1 MEENVSMRLLG
12 KDSFDYFGHLVSEM
26 EKRQNDSTEE
36 SFQHI
41 IHSHFKDIIL
51 SEDKFFRY
59 LESNGEQPVL
69 LLAANGLPSA
79 DFLNSNL
86 ERMCHLMGGEDSS
99 LPDFIQKYNK
109 NNFDKVAKEKLY
121 KSVSEDEWGKELEK
135 RKDEKLER
143 KISFK
148 FDTLDDKLEFLY
160 REEVYVIGYDQH
172 SKDFPVMIREGSMRY
187 GLIFNQLVFNNGNNF
202 YIPDTAALSG
212 EKIIT
217 TDIVKRKF
225 DNIQNC
231 YEFPRSAFNGVP
243 LFSKF
248 RYNKIKDYAKFLAS
262 GTDARVKFTKDILG
276 ILSHSFDVEIK
287 FKDINTSDLSE
298 LLAFSNI
305 PFKNASK
312 SIPYYQELFKG
323 DVYSWV
329 HDYADPK
336 VPINFDLIHA
346 YTNDR
351 VGKILYALPHLVPH
365 GNSFQPYHR
374 FNLGW
379 IDLKIFGSAIQN
391 EDQNKNLR
399 YVLARLK

>member
-1 MEENVSMRLLG
+1 
-12 KDSFDYFGHLVSEM
+12 
-26 EKRQNDSTEE
+26 
-36 SFQHI
+36 
-41 IHSHFKDIIL
+41 
-51 SEDKFFRY
+51 
-59 LESNGEQPVL
+59 
-69 LLAANGLPSA
+69 
-79 DFLNSNL
+79 
-86 ERMCHLMGGEDSS
+86 MCHLMGGEDSS

-225 DNIQNC
+225 NNIQNC

-262 GTDARVKFTKDILG
+262 GTNARVKFTKDILG
-276 ILSHSFDVEIK
+276 ILSHYFNVEIK

-323 DVYSWV
+323 DAYSWE

-336 VPINFDLIHA
+336 VPINFDLVHA
-346 YTNDR
+346 YTNER
-351 VGKILYALPHLVPH
+351 VGKILYVLPHLVPY
-365 GNSFQPYHR
+365 GNDFQSYHR
-374 FNLGW
+374 FNLGC

-399 YVLARLK
+399 YVLNRLK